1 MKLIDIGA
9 LAKVSGCS
17 ASTLR
22 YYEEIGLIK
31 PVARNGLGRQYNE
44 ETIAQLALI
53 TLGKAGGFSL
63 EEIRSLFDG
72 NQTPTL
78 TGAALH
84 QKADELDSQ
93 IERMTIMSRL
103 LRHVAEC
110 PAPSHMECPRFR
122 TLLLA
127 ASTSADAGRVRK
139 ALAKRSR

>member
-31 PVARNGLGRQYNE
+31 PVARNGLRRQYNE

-93 IERMTIMSRL
+93 IERMTTMSRL

-127 ASTSADAGRVRK
+127 TSSSANAGRVRK